1 MSFIDIILLA
11 IFIIAGF
18 HGYKKGFVNQLAS
31 LIGLLL
37 GIWGAIKFSDYTA
50 GFLTEHFHITSE
62 YLSLIAFAVTFIII
76 VIIVHFIGNIVE
88 SIFEM
93 AFLGFAN
100 SILGV
105 VFGVLKT
112 AFILSV
118 VLVIMEKTDTKIN
131 VLPNDI
137 EQKSLFYRPIAH
149 LAPSIFPDLNFDEI
163 KTKLKETFE
172 PVMSNKKDQQ

>member
-1 MSFIDIILLA
+1 MIIVDIILVA
-11 IFIIAGF
+11 VFIIAGF
-18 HGYKKGFVNQLAS
+18 AGYKKGFVGELAS
-31 LIGLLL
+31 LAGLLL

-50 GFLTEHFHITSE
+50 NLLKEHLNMTTE
-62 YLSLIAFAVTFIII
+62 YLPLIAFAITFVVI
-76 VIIVHFIGNIVE
+76 VIAVHFLGKIVE
-88 SIFEM
+88 GIFEM

-118 VLVIMEKTDTKIN
+118 VLVILEKADIKMN
-131 VLPNDI
+131 FLPKDI
-137 EQKSLFYRPIAH
+137 AEKSLFYKPIQR

-163 KTKLKETFE
+163 KTKLKETFN
-172 PVMSNKKDQQ
+172 PVNE

>member
-1 MSFIDIILLA
+1 MNFIDFILIA
-11 IFIIAGF
+11 VFIFAGF
-18 HGYKKGFVNQLAS
+18 RGYQKGFVSQFAS
-31 LIGLLL
+31 LAGLLL

-50 GFLTEHFHITSE
+50 GLMSEHLHITTE
-62 YLSLIAFAVTFIII
+62 YLPLIAFAITFAII
-76 VIIVHFIGNIVE
+76 VIAIHFLGNLVE
-88 SIFEM
+88 GLFEL

-118 VLVIMEKTDTKIN
+118 ILVILDKTDTKIKI
-131 VLPNDI
+131 LPKDI
-137 EQKSLFYRPIAH
+137 SQKSLFYHPIER

-163 KTKLKETFE
+163 KTKLKDTFD
-172 PVMSNKKDQQ
+172 PVNP

>member
-1 MSFIDIILLA
+1 MIFVDIILIA
-11 IFIIAGF
+11 VFILAGF
-18 HGYKKGFVNQLAS
+18 AGYKKGFVGELAS
-31 LIGLLL
+31 LAGLLL

-50 GFLTEHFHITSE
+50 GLLTEYLHITTK
-62 YLSLIAFAVTFIII
+62 YLPLIAFAITFAII
-76 VIIVHFIGNIVE
+76 VFAVHFLGKAVE
-88 SIFEM
+88 GLFDL

-118 VLVIMEKTDTKIN
+118 ILVILEKADTKVNI
-131 VLPNDI
+131 LPKDI
-137 EQKSLFYRPIAH
+137 AEKSLFYRPIAH

-163 KTKLKETFE
+163 KTKLKETFN
-172 PVMSNKKDQQ
+172 PVNP